1 MAKKRSGSR
10 RKFNLRRVRISPT
23 LALGT
28 LAFNVALTTG
38 LTGAADGAY
47 RAVSVSQT
55 WSIKEMTAGQGP
67 ITFGYAHS
75 DYTVTEIKECIE
87 AAAAISVGN
96 KVAQE
101 QANRLVR
108 VVGSFQP
115 DDTGEAEFND
125 GKPVST
131 KLNWLIPIGDEVE
144 LFVYN
149 DDTSALVT
157 GGRISATGNLWVRD
171 SQ

>member
-1 MAKKRSGSR
+1 MAKKRGGSR
-10 RKFNLRRVRISPT
+10 RKFNLRMVRTSPT
-23 LALGT
+23 LALG
-28 LAFNVALTTG
+28 ALVSNTAITTG
-38 LTGAADGAY
+38 LTGVADGAY
-47 RAVSVSQT
+47 RAVTVKMT
-55 WSIKEMTAGQGP
+55 WSLRELSADQGP

-75 DYTVTEIKECIE
+75 DYTVGEIKECIE

-108 VVGSFQP
+108 VIGSFQP
-115 DDTGEAEFND
+115 VDTGEAEFND

-131 KLNWLIPIGDEVE
+131 KLNWLIPIGDEVDI
-144 LFVYN
+144 FAYN
-149 DDTSALVT
+149 DDTGDLTT
-157 GGRISATGNLWVRD
+157 GGRISATGQMWVRD